1 MLRIRRRQVEGAVAR
16 AGIADPGA
24 TARAMYRSLGQGVVE
39 LLGLAGA
46 DPSPVVDAVVLDDAL
61 LAELAAP
68 GPIVFLASHTGNWE
82 LGAAA
87 LARHRKLHI
96 VAKRMSTRGVDVF
109 LDRLRTRLGVATIA
123 PHGAF
128 AAARKALAAGGAVAL
143 PIDQVP
149 DRQTHALRTRF
160 LGAEASVDRAPA
172 TLAFRAGARMLV
184 VAAERVA
191 DGHRVRLLGAI
202 PRREGRTRTI
212 DADTRDATRWLDAFV
227 RTCPASW
234 LWLHRRWRAP
244 RACRSPKR
252 TLVPDR

>member
-1 MLRIRRRQVEGAVAR
+1 
-16 AGIADPGA
+16 
-24 TARAMYRSLGQGVVE
+24 MYRNLGHGVVE
-39 LLGLAGA
+39 LLALAGA
-46 DPSPVVDAVVLDDAL
+46 DPGPVVDAVVLDDAL
-61 LAELAAP
+61 VAELAVP

-109 LDRLRTRLGVATIA
+109 LGRLRARLGVATIA

-128 AAARKALAAGGAVAL
+128 AASRAALAAGGAVAL

-149 DRQTHALRTRF
+149 DRATHALRAMF
-160 LGAEASVDRAPA
+160 LGGEVSVDRAPA

-184 VAAERVA
+184 VAAERSA

-202 PRREGRTRTI
+202 PRREGRIRTI
-212 DADTRDATRWLDAFV
+212 DGDTRDATRWLESFV
-227 RTCPASW
+227 RASPASW

-244 RACRSPKR
+244 RACRSPER
-252 TLVPDR
+252 TLVPDT